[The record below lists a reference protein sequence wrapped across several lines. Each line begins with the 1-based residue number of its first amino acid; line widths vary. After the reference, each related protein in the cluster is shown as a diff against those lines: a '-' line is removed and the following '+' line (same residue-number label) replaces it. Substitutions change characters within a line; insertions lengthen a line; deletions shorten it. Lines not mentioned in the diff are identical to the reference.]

1 MSSLLLSGEVIEIL
15 HDYQNSHAIDLMVM
29 GAYGHSKIR
38 QFFVGSNTT
47 KMISSSKI
55 PLLLL
60 R

>member
-1 MSSLLLSGEVIEIL
+1 VSSLLLSGEVIEIL

-47 KMISSSKI
+47 KMIGSSKI